1 MGTPGRLC
9 KPVDAKRL
17 SWRLSQE
24 PEAMLPARRLFGVV
38 CAVVLPIA
46 PAAAQGWIEHP
57 RGAIEKV
64 RSAVQ
69 VTVTGRAARVTVEEW
84 FRNGGA
90 LLDEASYLYPLPGEA
105 VFSDFSLWQ
114 GDRELKGEPM
124 DAAQARAIYEE
135 IVRRKRDPA
144 LIELAGHGL
153 LRARVFPIGAGE
165 TRKITLRYT
174 QMLDRV
180 GDAWRFRYTAGTG
193 AGAAASSSFRMQ
205 VDSAARFG
213 DPYSPTHRLSTSRS
227 DDRILLTLADSNT
240 RGDLE
245 LFLPLT
251 RNLVG
256 MSLVTSQPVGEDGF
270 FMLLLAPGRTETP
283 SLRRD
288 LVAVLDVSGSMSGDK
303 LDQAKAAL
311 AQLLGTLRSGDRF
324 RVVTFG
330 SGVRRY
336 AVGWTDVSADNVRA
350 AQEWVRRVDTDGGT
364 NIAGA
369 LTEAFAEPPA
379 DGRLGVVVFL
389 TDGMATVGET
399 DPERIAD
406 QAERGRGPFR
416 VFAFGIGYD
425 VNTYLLD
432 RLTER
437 ARGVTEYIRPGGDIE
452 QAVGSLAAKVA
463 SPVLTDLA
471 VRADGVELYD
481 LQPHTLPDLFGGD
494 ELVVFG
500 RYRGAGSP
508 KGVPD
513 GPGER
518 VVTVT
523 GRRSEREERFST
535 GARFGSEQPGTDYIQ
550 QLWAARKAGA
560 LSSDIRL
567 HGQNPE
573 IVNELKRLAL
583 RYGILTEYTSYLV
596 QEPNQVVNNR
606 LMREYRAPAPQ
617 DQAGA
622 DAVQRSRAEKA
633 LSGSLHLEAVVVT
646 AAADSVSARGAAMQ
660 NRTQR
665 IGGRM
670 FVWRDSVWTDIAH
683 GDSLRVVR
691 VVAYSDAYFALLR
704 ALPELVQPAT
714 LEPAVLV
721 AGRRV
726 SIKIEAGGKTTWT
739 DGELAALV
747 RDFRL

>member
-1 MGTPGRLC
+1 M
-9 KPVDAKRL
+9 V
-17 SWRLSQE
+17 S
-24 PEAMLPARRLFGVV
+24 ARRLFGVV
-38 CAVVLPIA
+38 SSVVLPISS
-46 PAAAQGWIEHP
+46 AAAQGWIEPIRPIPTPTAP
-57 RGAIEKV
+57 RSGIEKV

-69 VTVTGRAARVTVEEW
+69 VAVAGRVARVTVEEW
-84 FRNGGA
+84 FRNAGA
-90 LLDEASYLYPLPGEA
+90 LLDEGNYLYPLPGEA

-153 LRARVFPIGAGE
+153 LRARVFPIGPGE

-213 DPYSPTHRLSTSRS
+213 DPYSPTHRLNTNRS
-227 DDRILLTLADSNT
+227 DNGIELTLAET
-240 RGDLE
+240 TPRGDLE
-245 LFLPLT
+245 LFLPLA

-256 MSLVTSQPVGEDGF
+256 MSLVTSQPLGEDGF
-270 FMLLLAPGRTETP
+270 FMLLLAPGRAETQGV
-283 SLRRD
+283 RRD

-311 AQLLGTLRSGDRF
+311 VQLLGTLRSGDRF

-336 AVGWTDVSADNVRA
+336 AAGWTDVSADNVRA
-350 AQEWVRRVDTDGGT
+350 AQDWVRRLDTDGGT
-364 NIAGA
+364 NIAAA
-369 LTEAFAEPPA
+369 LTEAFAEPPTE
-379 DGRLGVVVFL
+379 GRLGVVVFL

-399 DPERIAD
+399 NPERIAD
-406 QAERGRGPFR
+406 QAERGRGSFR

-452 QAVGSLAAKVA
+452 QTVASLASKIA

-471 VRADGVELYD
+471 LRADGVELYD
-481 LQPHTLPDLFGGD
+481 LQPQGLPDLFAGD

-500 RYRGAGSP
+500 RYRGAGRE
-508 KGVPD
+508 
-513 GPGER
+513 ER
-518 VVTVT
+518 SVTVIA
-523 GRRSEREERFST
+523 RRGGHEERFST
-535 GARFGSEQPGTDYIQ
+535 AARFGNEQSGADYIQ

-560 LSSDIRL
+560 LSSEIRL
-567 HGQNPE
+567 HGPNPE
-573 IVNELKRLAL
+573 IVSELKQLAL

-596 QEPNQVVNNR
+596 QEPNVVAR
-606 LMREYRAPAPQ
+606 PMPLQLPAPEA
-617 DQAGA
+617 QAGA
-622 DAVQRSRAEKA
+622 RAVERSREARKLA
-633 LSGSLHLEAVVVT
+633 GSLYLDGIVVT
-646 AAADSVSARGAAMQ
+646 GSRADSLAALPGEPTG
-660 NRTQR
+660 RTRR
-665 IGGRM
+665 IGGRV
-670 FVWRDSVWTDIAH
+670 FVWRDDAWTDIAH
-683 GDSLRVVR
+683 GDSLRVVT
-691 VVAYSDAYFALLR
+691 VAAFSDAYFALLR
-704 ALPELVQPAT
+704 ALPELGQPAT

-726 SIKIEAGGKTTWT
+726 SIKIEAGGKTTWG
-739 DGELAALV
+739 DGELPELV
-747 RDFRL
+747 RQFRG

>member
-1 MGTPGRLC
+1 M
-9 KPVDAKRL
+9 L
-17 SWRLSQE
+17 S
-24 PEAMLPARRLFGVV
+24 ARRLFGVV
-38 CAVVLPIA
+38 CAFVLPIA
-46 PAAAQGWIEHP
+46 PARSAAQGWIEHP

-69 VTVTGRAARVTVEEW
+69 VNVTGRVARVTVEEW
-84 FRNGGA
+84 FRNTGA
-90 LLDEASYLYPLPGEA
+90 LLNEANYLYPLPGEA

-114 GDRELKGEPM
+114 GDQELKGEPM

-174 QMLDRV
+174 QLLDRV

-193 AGAAASSSFRMQ
+193 AGAAASASFRMQ
-205 VDSAARFG
+205 VDSGARFG
-213 DPYSPTHRLSTSRS
+213 DPYSPTHRLSTTRS
-227 DDRILLTLADSNT
+227 DNRIELTLAETSA

-245 LFLPLT
+245 LFLPLA
-251 RNLVG
+251 RSLVG
-256 MSLVTSQPVGEDGF
+256 MSLVTSQPIGEDGF
-270 FMLLLAPGRTETP
+270 FMLLLAPGRSETP
-283 SLRRD
+283 SVRRD

-303 LDQAKAAL
+303 LEQAKAAL

-330 SGVRRY
+330 SSVRRY
-336 AVGWTDVSADNVRA
+336 ATGWTDVSGDNVRA
-350 AQEWVRRVDTDGGT
+350 AQEWVRRLETDGGT

-369 LTEAFAEPPA
+369 LGEAFAEPPA
-379 DGRLGVVVFL
+379 EGRLGVVVFL

-399 DPERIAD
+399 SPERIAD

-452 QAVGSLAAKVA
+452 QTVASLASKIA

-471 VRADGVELYD
+471 LRADGVELYD
-481 LQPHTLPDLFGGD
+481 LQPHSLPDLFGGD

-500 RYRGAGSP
+500 RYRGEGR
-508 KGVPD
+508 
-513 GPGER
+513 GER
-518 VVTVT
+518 SVTVA
-523 GRRSEREERFST
+523 GRRGGREERFT
-535 GARFGSEQPGTDYIQ
+535 TAARFAGEQAGADYVQ

-567 HGQNPE
+567 HGPNPE
-573 IVNELKRLAL
+573 MVSELKRLAL

-596 QEPNQVVNNR
+596 QEPSVVAR
-606 LMREYRAPAPQ
+606 PMPLQAPAPQ

-622 DAVQRSRAEKA
+622 EAVQRSRREKA
-633 LSGSLHLEAVVVT
+633 LTGSLLLSEVVVT
-646 AAADSVSARGAAMQ
+646 GSAADSLSRGGAATE
-660 NRTQR
+660 NKTRR
-665 IGGRM
+665 AAGRV
-670 FVWRDSVWTDIAH
+670 FVWRDSTWTDIAH
-683 GDSLRVVR
+683 GDSLRVVS
-691 VVAYSDAYFALLR
+691 VAAFSDAYFALLR
-704 ALPELVQPAT
+704 ALPELMQAAT

-726 SIKIEAGGKTTWT
+726 SIKIGASGKTTWT
-739 DGELAALV
+739 DGELERLV
-747 RDFRL
+747 REFHG

>member
-1 MGTPGRLC
+1 M
-9 KPVDAKRL
+9 L
-17 SWRLSQE
+17 S
-24 PEAMLPARRLFGVV
+24 ARRLFGAV
-38 CAVVLPIA
+38 CSAVLPITA
-46 PAAAQGWIEHP
+46 AAAQGWIEPIRPVPLPAPTAP
-57 RGAIEKV
+57 RSGIEKV

-69 VTVTGRAARVTVEEW
+69 VAVVGRVARVTVEEW
-84 FRNGGA
+84 FRNAGA
-90 LLDEASYLYPLPGEA
+90 LLDEGNYLYPLPGEA

-153 LRARVFPIGAGE
+153 LRARVFPIGPGE

-213 DPYSPTHRLSTSRS
+213 DPYSPTHRLSTNRS
-227 DDRILLTLADSNT
+227 DNRIELTLADAT
-240 RGDLE
+240 PRGDLE
-245 LFLPLT
+245 LFLPLA

-256 MSLVTSQPVGEDGF
+256 MSLITSQPLGEDGF
-270 FMLLLAPGRTETP
+270 FMLLLAPGRAETGAV
-283 SLRRD
+283 RRD

-303 LDQAKAAL
+303 LDEAKTAL
-311 AQLLGTLRSGDRF
+311 VQLLGTLRSGDRF

-336 AVGWTDVSADNVRA
+336 TTGWTDVSADNVRA
-350 AQEWVRRVDTDGGT
+350 AQEWVRRLDTDGGT

-379 DGRLGVVVFL
+379 EGGLGVVVFL

-399 DPERIAD
+399 NPERIAD

-437 ARGVTEYIRPGGDIE
+437 ARGVTEYIQPGGDIE

-471 VRADGVELYD
+471 LRADGVELYD
-481 LQPHTLPDLFGGD
+481 LQPQRLPDLFGG
-494 ELVVFG
+494 
-500 RYRGAGSP
+500 RRAG
-508 KGVPD
+508 GV
-513 GPGER
+513 R
-518 VVTVT
+518 
-523 GRRSEREERFST
+523 
-535 GARFGSEQPGTDYIQ
+535 
-550 QLWAARKAGA
+550 
-560 LSSDIRL
+560 
-567 HGQNPE
+567 
-573 IVNELKRLAL
+573 
-583 RYGILTEYTSYLV
+583 
-596 QEPNQVVNNR
+596 
-606 LMREYRAPAPQ
+606 
-617 DQAGA
+617 
-622 DAVQRSRAEKA
+622 A
-633 LSGSLHLEAVVVT
+633 LSGSWE
-646 AAADSVSARGAAMQ
+646 RG
-660 NRTQR
+660 
-665 IGGRM
+665 
-670 FVWRDSVWTDIAH
+670 
-683 GDSLRVVR
+683 
-691 VVAYSDAYFALLR
+691 
-704 ALPELVQPAT
+704 E
-714 LEPAVLV
+714 
-721 AGRRV
+721 
-726 SIKIEAGGKTTWT
+726 
-739 DGELAALV
+739 V
-747 RDFRL
+747 RDGDRAARRA

>member
-1 MGTPGRLC
+1 
-9 KPVDAKRL
+9 
-17 SWRLSQE
+17 
-24 PEAMLPARRLFGVV
+24 MLPARRLFGVV

-153 LRARVFPIGAGE
+153 LRARVFPIGPGE

-311 AQLLGTLRSGDRF
+311 VQLLGTLRSGDRF

-364 NIAGA
+364 NIGGA